1 MKGSVMTPAR
11 QATVLCAVLAL
22 WSVLATSAP
31 AAVTVQ
37 STPDG
42 GIQPQAIVDSKGTL
56 HLLYF
61 KGEAGGGDLFYVRR
75 DPSTGRFSEPIRVNS
90 QAGSAVATGTVRG
103 GQLALG
109 KGGRAHVVWN
119 GSGKAEPRSQ
129 GKHTAP
135 LLYARLRDDGTGF
148 EAQRNLMRTTTTLD
162 GGGTIAAD
170 QAGNVYAVWHAT
182 KLGSA
187 SGESERQVWLARST
201 DDGRTFAEETPV
213 NTKPTGACGCCSSRA
228 FADASGS
235 LYVLYRTAQ
244 NGYRNMFLLSGKEP
258 GKGFTG
264 ATVHEWKVGT
274 CPMSTLSFAQ
284 GPGGVVA
291 TWDTDGQVY
300 FTMIKPGTAEFGPPQ
315 GPPGAARGRKHPAVA
330 VNAQG
335 EMILVWTEGTGWQRG
350 GSLAWQVFD
359 KGGQPTGEKGR
370 LAAGV
375 PVWGLPTVVATDKG
389 FAIFH

>member
-1 MKGSVMTPAR
+1 MRGSDTTLAR
-11 QATVLCAVLAL
+11 RATALCAMLVL
-22 WSVLATSAP
+22 WGTLATSAR

-37 STPDG
+37 SAPDS
-42 GIQPQAIVDSKGTL
+42 GIQPQAVVDAKGTL

-61 KGEAGGGDLFYVRR
+61 KGEAGGGDLFYVHRVVG
-75 DPSTGRFSEPIRVNS
+75 TERFSEPIRVNS
-90 QAGSAVATGTVRG
+90 QANSAVATGTVRG
-103 GQLALG
+103 GQLAVG
-109 KGGRAHVVWN
+109 KGGRVHVVWN

-129 GKHTAP
+129 GMYTSP
-135 LLYARLRDDGTGF
+135 LLYTRLRDDGKGF
-148 EAQRNLMRTTTTLD
+148 EEQRNLMRTTTTLD

-170 QAGNVYAVWHAT
+170 QAGNVYAVWHAS
-182 KLGSA
+182 KLGSTP
-187 SGESERQVWLARST
+187 GESERQVWLARST

-228 FADASGS
+228 FADASGA
-235 LYVLYRTAQ
+235 LYVLYRTARDG
-244 NGYRNMFLLSGKEP
+244 NRNMYLLAGKEP

-264 ATVHEWKVGT
+264 ATVHEWKVGK

-284 GPGGVVA
+284 GPGGVIA
-291 TWDTDGQVY
+291 AWDTDGEVY
-300 FTMIKPGTAEFGPPQ
+300 FTTIKPGTAEFGPPQ
-315 GPPGAARGRKHPAVA
+315 GAPGAARGRKHPAVA

-359 KGGQPTGEKGR
+359 KTGHPTGEKGR

-389 FAIFH
+389 FTIFH